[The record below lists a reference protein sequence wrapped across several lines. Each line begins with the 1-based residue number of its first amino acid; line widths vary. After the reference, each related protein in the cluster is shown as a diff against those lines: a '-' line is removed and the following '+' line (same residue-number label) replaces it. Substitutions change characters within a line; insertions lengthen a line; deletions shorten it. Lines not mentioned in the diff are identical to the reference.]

1 MNAELDRL
9 WRNGQSP
16 FDGLTVTLNDY
27 IPLPLFQ
34 QALVAIVERL
44 YAYRPEASLFHN
56 MDWHEHDGF
65 INESQPISWAELRDR
80 IASIRNL
87 QDRFY
92 LADTYVRDGIFPA
105 ERDYLLRYYVDFP
118 DATPW
123 EPTPLPTGIIDV
135 TCQRPL
141 ALQIESAMQ
150 TVGVSNLDILPAK
163 AFFDSRYAG

>member
-1 MNAELDRL
+1 MDAELDRL
-9 WRNGQSP
+9 WRDSCPP
-16 FDGLTVTLNDY
+16 FDGLTITMNDY
-27 IPLPLFQ
+27 LPLLLFQ
-34 QALVAIVERL
+34 QILAAVVERL
-44 YAYRPEASLFHN
+44 YTYRPEASLFHN
-56 MDWHEHDGF
+56 MDWHEHDGI
-65 INESQPISWAELRDR
+65 INESQPTSWKKLRDLV
-80 IASIRNL
+80 ASIENL

-92 LADTYVRDGIFPA
+92 LADTSVRDGIFPA

-123 EPTPLPTGIIDV
+123 EPAPLPTGIIDV

>member
-1 MNAELDRL
+1 MDAEFDRR
-9 WRNGQSP
+9 WRESQPP

-34 QALVAIVERL
+34 QVLVAIVERL
-44 YAYRPEASLFHN
+44 YTYRPEASLFHN
-56 MDWHEHDGF
+56 MDWHEHDGYM
-65 INESQPISWAELRDR
+65 NEALPISWETLRNL
-80 IASIRNL
+80 IASIENI

-105 ERDYLLRYYVDFP
+105 KRDYLLHYYVDFTDTISGERIP
-118 DATPW
+118 F
-123 EPTPLPTGIIDV
+123 PTGIIDV

-141 ALQIESAMQ
+141 ALQIESVIRTA
-150 TVGVSNLDILPAK
+150 GVSNIDILPAK

>member
-1 MNAELDRL
+1 MDADLDRL
-9 WRNGQSP
+9 WREGQRP
-16 FDGLTVTLNDY
+16 FDGLTVTSNDY
-27 IPLPLFQ
+27 VPLPLFQ
-34 QALVAIVERL
+34 QALVAVVERL
-44 YAYRPEASLFHN
+44 YTYRPEASLFHN

-65 INESQPISWAELRDR
+65 LSKANSYSWKKLRDLV
-80 IASIRNL
+80 ASIENL
-87 QDRFY
+87 HERFY
-92 LADTYVRDGIFPA
+92 PADTYVRDGIFPA

-135 TCQRPL
+135 TCQQTL

-150 TVGVSNLDILPAK
+150 TAGVSNTEILPAK

>member
-1 MNAELDRL
+1 MDAELDRR
-9 WRNGQSP
+9 WRESQPP
-16 FDGLTVTLNDY
+16 FDGLTITLKDY

-34 QALVAIVERL
+34 KALVAVVERL
-44 YAYRPEASLFHN
+44 YTYRPEASLCHN

-65 INESQPISWAELRDR
+65 ISESQPIPWKQLRDLV
-80 IASIRNL
+80 ASIENI

-123 EPTPLPTGIIDV
+123 EPTPLPTGIMDV

-141 ALQIESAMQ
+141 TLQLKDVLQA
-150 TVGVSNLDILPAK
+150 TGVSNLEILPAK
-163 AFFDSRYAG
+163 AFFDTRYTG